1 MREQLR
7 RLAQELR
14 SPGSTPA
21 AGPELWRNGQVG
33 LSAVIVAINLVGVAA
48 VLIAAYLVVP
58 LPRVGSS
65 GHVRAVNAVG
75 AAIYVVTAVPL
86 GAVVGIWTMS
96 PIRSWLLENRSAEPA
111 EQRLVLLAPVRLFEV
126 QVGLWF
132 AASVAFGILD
142 GGYAARLGVYVAV
155 TVAMTGLA
163 TAACAYLLT
172 ERVLRPAA
180 VRALSGLAAT
190 EIAGPGVA
198 TRSVLAWALGSGL
211 LLLAVVAVGVGYLG
225 GSPATAHQ
233 LAVAMTVLGAIG
245 IAVGL
250 LASSLAARATA
261 APIDAVTRALERVE
275 RGDLETQVAVYDS
288 TQIGKLQQGFNDMV
302 RGLAERERIRRAFGT
317 YVDPEIGERIL
328 QEGARLDGEEVD
340 VTVMFVDVRG
350 FTAFAERTP
359 APEVVH
365 ALNALYEKIVPV
377 VQAHEGRVDKFIGD
391 GLMAVFGAPRRL
403 EDHASQA
410 LRAAVEI
417 AELTG
422 PGSGVMPI
430 GIGLNSGMVVA
441 GNIGGAGR
449 LEYGVIG
456 DTVNVAARVEQATRV
471 TGDTV
476 LLSGRTKELA
486 GPLPYL
492 FTEREGVALKGKSEL
507 IRLYTPAQGAAR

>member
-1 MREQLR
+1 MREQLG

-14 SPGSTPA
+14 APGSTLA
-21 AGPELWRNGQVG
+21 SGPELWRDGQVG
-33 LSAVIVAINLVGVAA
+33 LSALIVAINLVGVAA

-58 LPRVGSS
+58 LPAVGSS

-86 GAVVGIWTMS
+86 GAAVGIWTMA
-96 PIRSWLLENRSAEPA
+96 PIRSWLLESRAAEPA

-132 AASVAFGILD
+132 AASVAFGVLD
-142 GGYAARLGVYVAV
+142 GHYAARLGLYVAV
-155 TVAMTGLA
+155 TVAITGLA

-180 VRALSGLAAT
+180 VRALSGFAAT
-190 EIAGPGVA
+190 EVAGPGVA

-211 LLLAVVAVGVGYLG
+211 LLLAVVGVGVGYLAG
-225 GSPATAHQ
+225 NPATAHQ
-233 LAVAMTVLGAIG
+233 LAVAMTVLAAIG

-261 APIDAVTRALERVE
+261 SPIDAVTRALERVE
-275 RGDLETQVAVYDS
+275 RGDLDTKVAVYDG
-288 TQIGKLQQGFNDMV
+288 TQVGRLQQGFNEMV
-302 RGLAERERIRRAFGT
+302 NGLAERERIRQAFGT
-317 YVDPEIGERIL
+317 YVDPELGERIL
-328 QEGARLDGEEVD
+328 REGVRLDGEEMD

-359 APEVVH
+359 AHEVVH
-365 ALNALYEKIVPV
+365 ALNELFGRIVPV
-377 VQAHEGRVDKFIGD
+377 VHAHQGRVDKFIGD

-403 EDHASQA
+403 DDHAAQA
-410 LRAAVEI
+410 LDAAIEI

-476 LLSGRTKELA
+476 LISGRTRELA
-486 GPLPYL
+486 GAVSYL
-492 FTEREGVALKGKSEL
+492 LTEREGVALKGKTEL
-507 IRLYTPAQGAAR
+507 IRLYAAARVEPQ